1 MIHQHEKIEMLWREA
16 AAEVAQAGP
25 EGREAARESYV
36 REAVRALEEP
46 DGGYFVKDLSE
57 ITSPADR
64 FEAQCIKRAF
74 KRLHKRGE
82 LEKVA
87 PVGDGMVFRLS

>member
-1 MIHQHEKIEMLWREA
+1 MIHQHEKVERLWRETA
-16 AAEVAQAGP
+16 AKLAQADP
-25 EGREAARESYV
+25 EDREEIREGYV
-36 REAVRALEEP
+36 RDAVRVLESP